1 MAVYKEIVTKAI
13 VGKGK
18 KYFKNN
24 YTVTVENNPT
34 TVLGC
39 WIINHKF
46 RGYKTGEKIGVDG
59 SFDVNIW
66 YSYDNDSKTTVANQK
81 FDYND
86 LFNVKIRENVDLTG
100 DTDIIVRTLKQPT
113 CKEVNIINGNTI
125 TFDVEKE
132 LGVEIVGETKMKI
145 AIEEEEEPWEELDDD
160 ITEEVEKEIDDT
172 VSEDYINEVS
182 TKNS

>member
-1 MAVYKEIVTKAI
+1 MASYKEIVTKAV

-18 KYFKNN
+18 KFFKNN
-24 YTVTVENNPT
+24 YSVNVENNPT

-46 RGYKTGEKIGVDG
+46 KGYKSGDKIGVDG

-81 FDYND
+81 FEYND
-86 LFNVKIRENVDLTG
+86 LFNVKAKENPDLTG

-113 CKEVNIINGNTI
+113 CSKVEINNNTI
-125 TFDVEKE
+125 NFDVEKE
-132 LGVEIVGETKMKI
+132 LGVEIVG
-145 AIEEEEEPWEELDDD
+145 
-160 ITEEVEKEIDDT
+160 
-172 VSEDYINEVS
+172 
-182 TKNS
+182 

>member
-1 MAVYKEIVTKAI
+1 MIMVLN
-13 VGKGK
+13 
-18 KYFKNN
+18 FLSP
-24 YTVTVENNPT
+24 TVIT
-34 TVLGC
+34 
-39 WIINHKF
+39 HKF
-46 RGYKTGEKIGVDG
+46 KGYKTGEKIGVDG

-86 LFNVKIRENVDLTG
+86 LFNVKIRENADLTG

-132 LGVEIVGETKMKI
+132 LGVEIVGETKVKI
-145 AIEEEEEPWEELDDD
+145 AIEEEEEPWEELVDDV
-160 ITEEVEKEIDDT
+160 TEETIQEIDNT
-172 VSEDYINEVS
+172 VTEDYIGE
-182 TKNS
+182 K